1 MPTTVR
7 NTSNNNEVHS
17 HQYVPGDFDVEELS
31 EERKTLALPDMKGEM
46 TQWFFDGIRMG
57 HSDLTYQRDQEIE
70 WKGSLDVVTLGF
82 NLDGNVSIEHAG
94 DKKGI
99 SLSENQH
106 NVFYM
111 ADSECVMHNR
121 DVRSEM
127 FMVQFN
133 KNAFLRLTE
142 NTTDSLM
149 RFRDHVL
156 AGKIAILS
164 EDNGAIDFQM
174 RSIINSVLNCQYA
187 GGIKKMFFLSKCFEM
202 LVLQA
207 QLFDQSARKQY
218 VYCKTA
224 YDKERI
230 HFAKAYIEQNFTE
243 PPTLTQLARVVGI
256 NEFKLK
262 KGFKELFGT
271 TVFNYLTDYRMGIAK
286 TELAEKKKSLT
297 QLAYELGYSSPQHF
311 SKAFSNKFGVPP
323 SQV

>member
-1 MPTTVR
+1 MPTIVR
-7 NTSNNNEVHS
+7 NTSDNSEVHS
-17 HQYVPGDFDVEELS
+17 HQYVPADFDVDEFIEE
-31 EERKTLALPDMKGEM
+31 KKILASPDVKGGM
-46 TQWFFDGIRMG
+46 TQWLFDGIRMG
-57 HSDLTYQRDQEIE
+57 HSNLTYQRDKVIE
-70 WKGSLDVVTLGF
+70 WKGNLDVITLGF
-82 NLDGNVSIEHAG
+82 NLGGKVSIEHIE

-99 SLSENQH
+99 SLLGNQH

-111 ADSECVMHNR
+111 ADNECVMHNS
-121 DVRSEM
+121 DLRSEM

-164 EDNGAIDFQM
+164 EHNGAIDFQM
-174 RSIINSVLNCQYA
+174 LSIIKSILNCQFT
-187 GGIKKMFFLSKCFEM
+187 GGIKKMFFISKCFEI

-207 QLFDQSARKQY
+207 QLFNQSAKKQY
-218 VYCKTA
+218 VYCKSD

-230 HFAKAYIEQNFTE
+230 YFAKEYIEQNFAQ
-243 PPTLTQLARVVGI
+243 PPTLTQLSKIAGI

-262 KGFKELFGT
+262 KGFKELFGIT
-271 TVFNYLTDYRMGIAK
+271 AFNYLSDYRLAIAK
-286 TELAEKKKSLT
+286 TELAKRIKSVS
-297 QLAYELGYSSPQHF
+297 QIAYEIGYSSPQHF